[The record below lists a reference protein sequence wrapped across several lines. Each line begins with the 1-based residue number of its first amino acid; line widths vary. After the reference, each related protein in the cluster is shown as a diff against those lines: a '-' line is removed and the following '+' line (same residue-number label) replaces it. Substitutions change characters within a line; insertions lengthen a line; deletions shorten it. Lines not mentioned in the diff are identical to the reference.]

1 MPRLPAL
8 NFLTPLDPEE
18 GRHDKIE
25 LQVGSWAVEGTAN
38 QIDAFRRALA
48 SDEGLDAIPWHGAV
62 RWFKNPSHQGQSRR
76 DLKTRTGEVSIG
88 EGERP
93 KLLFSASAKFTGYLW
108 GSSSAT
114 RTSFITLR
122 LYMSLTRLMRYQ
134 RPGLVQGWQESWG
147 AETSE
152 VRLVGRA
159 LRARNEY
166 SLDGEDN
173 WLPNLEFWQE
183 MSRGGSHLA
192 SPQLYLDAIL
202 SAWESEAQRAAQLSG
217 VQFIPNQVPQINL
230 QKVETYWEFKATDP
244 SGAVKMLTY
253 PLERFTAM
261 SSVQEFPLQQDID
274 GNARSLLVRLRQGEH
289 LRVYAKTNRRLR
301 FEVVLKLTGAQRFV
315 QFQSHTGTDLSDLLE
330 VAREMSCETLSGCFS
345 YLARSH
351 HVDGDDEPPF
361 RLIAEL
367 VEGAASRS
375 VAYEILTLLI
385 HNGRVVSRFTPR
397 LVPSLKVLKR
407 RGVLVVE
414 RRFNYVAAARY
425 ERGLERLRKEACRFP
440 ISESQGG

>member
-1 MPRLPAL
+1 MPAL
-8 NFLTPLDPEE
+8 NFLTPLHPEE

-25 LQVGSWAVEGTAN
+25 LQVGSWAVEGTPN

-62 RWFKNPSHQGQSRR
+62 RWFKAPSHQGQSRR
-76 DLKTRTGEVSIG
+76 DLKTRTGEVAIG

-108 GSSSAT
+108 GSSSTT
-114 RTSFITLR
+114 RTSSITLR

-134 RPGLVQGWQESWG
+134 RLDLVQGWQENW
-147 AETSE
+147 AEASE
-152 VRLVGRA
+152 VRLVERA
-159 LRARNEY
+159 LRGRNEY

-183 MSRGGSHLA
+183 MSRGGSPLA

-217 VQFIPNQVPQINL
+217 VQFFPNSTPQINL

-244 SGAVKMLTY
+244 CGAVKMLTY

-261 SSVQEFPLQQDID
+261 SDVQAFPLQQDID
-274 GNARSLLVRLRQGEH
+274 GNARSLLVRLRKGEH

-301 FEVVLKLTGAQRFV
+301 FEVVLKLTGREKFV
-315 QFQSHTGTDLSDLLE
+315 QFGGHTGTDLSDLLE

-375 VAYEILTLLI
+375 MAYEILTLLI
-385 HNGRVVSRFTPR
+385 HNGRVVSRITPR

-414 RRFNYVAAARY
+414 RRFNYMAAARY
-425 ERGLERLRKEACRFP
+425 ERGLERLRKEASRFP
-440 ISESQGG
+440 ISGSQRG